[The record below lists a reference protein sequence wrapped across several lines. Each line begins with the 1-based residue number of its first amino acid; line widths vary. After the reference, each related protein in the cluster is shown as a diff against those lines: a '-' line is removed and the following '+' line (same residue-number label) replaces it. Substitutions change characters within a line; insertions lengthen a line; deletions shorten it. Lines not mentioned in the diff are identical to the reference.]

1 VKLTSL
7 TMTNFGNHEATHIDF
22 APLTV
27 ICGKNDQGKS
37 TVAEAIQW
45 ALTGRA
51 RGIDGRGAG
60 ADDLIRIGADAAGVM
75 LASDVDGNGV
85 QTLRAKVRGKAVK
98 VAGAPVTDPDII
110 QAVLDSPHFLRLP
123 QARQAEILAT
133 AGRVQMTVA
142 EIAAEAEAAGLEA
155 DAVEMIRAGL
165 TKRIGAAEIV
175 PSVVVADLYKSAYE
189 QRRSAK
195 AELKALVDTSVGATL
210 GPTPTQ
216 EEVGALELALDGRI
230 LAAKSAAEGVAI
242 RKAALSQIETAQREL
257 ASLRAQLAQLPP
269 APSQGELIPSDDRLA
284 SLRTA
289 VEQAASAEQKWQE
302 QLAAHVSA
310 HQEAVRLEAG
320 MRGQIAQAEQG
331 SGTCDGTIA
340 AGKACPLAPKP
351 DETAMSTLRQQLS
364 ALQLELS
371 KAGNAERSSRTH
383 WQQASQQ
390 LTQAKRLLQE
400 AEVAAAKSGGQA
412 EARRE
417 ELLASIG
424 RLEARVAQQPE
435 IEESLAEWYRTE
447 TETRGHAAAAQE
459 RLSDAKR
466 RYEQGRKHQETLG
479 QIEALRAEV
488 GLLEEIVPE
497 LEPRGIQSRILGGK
511 LAPFVGQVN
520 ALLAQLSPYRIAV
533 QVESGIEVQV
543 VRPDLAS
550 PLSPARL
557 ATSAQQR
564 LGVAIGA
571 AISIASGLRFLV
583 VDEVDRLLTDLRVD
597 LMTALTDPGLGLE
610 TVVLVMSRE
619 DAWQPEEAG
628 EAGYWIEGGVAN
640 ALTPDQVAP

>member
-1 VKLTSL
+1 MKLTSL
-7 TMTNFGNHEATHIDF
+7 TMTNFGCHEATHIDF

-60 ADDLIRIGADAAGVM
+60 ADDLIRIGADAASAM
-75 LASDVDGNGV
+75 LASDVDGNGM
-85 QTLRAKVRGKAVK
+85 QTLRAKARGKAAK

-123 QARQAEILAT
+123 QARQAEILT
-133 AGRVQMTVA
+133 VAGRVQMTVA
-142 EIAAEAEAAGLEA
+142 EIAAEAEAAGLSA

-195 AELKALVDTSVGATL
+195 AELKALVDTSAGATL
-210 GPTPTQ
+210 GPTPTV
-216 EEVGALELALDGRI
+216 EEIAEME
-230 LAAKSAAEGVAI
+230 AAHARAAEAARAATEGVAL
-242 RKAALSQIETAQREL
+242 RKAALGQVETAQREL

-289 VEQAASAEQKWQE
+289 VEQAASAEGKWQE
-302 QLAAHVSA
+302 QLAAHLAA
-310 HQEAVRLEAG
+310 HEEAARLEAG
-320 MRGQIAQAEQG
+320 LRGQIAQAEQG
-331 SGTCDGTIA
+331 QGTCDGTIA
-340 AGKACPLAPKP
+340 AGQACPLAAKP
-351 DETAMSTLRQQLS
+351 DERTLSALRQQLS
-364 ALQLELS
+364 ALQLELG
-371 KAGNAERSSRTH
+371 KAANAERSSRTH

-459 RLSDAKR
+459 RLSDAKLR
-466 RYEQGRKHQETLG
+466 RLQGEKHQAAIE

-488 GLLEEIVPE
+488 GVLEQIVPQ
-497 LEPRGIQSRILGGK
+497 LEPRGIQSRILGSK
-511 LAPFVGQVN
+511 LAPFVDRVN
-520 ALLAQLSPYRIAV
+520 ALLAQLSPYRISV

-550 PLSPARL
+550 PLPPARL

-564 LGVAIGA
+564 LGVAIGV

-583 VDEVDRLLTDLRVD
+583 VDEVDRLLSDLRAD
-597 LMTALTDPGLGLE
+597 LMDALTEPTLGLE

-619 DAWQPEEAG
+619 DAWEPGEG
-628 EAGYWIEGGVAN
+628 EASYWI
-640 ALTPDQVAP
+640 DQFTATAVQA

>member
-1 VKLTSL
+1 MKLVSIDL
-7 TMTNFGNHEATHIDF
+7 SNFGVYKQARIDF
-22 APLTV
+22 GKLTV
-27 ICGKNDQGKS
+27 IAGKNNQGKS
-37 TVAEAIQW
+37 TIAEAIQW

-51 RGIDGRGAG
+51 RGVDGRGAG
-60 ADDLIRIGADAAGVM
+60 TDDLIRIGAEAVGVT
-75 LASDVDGNGV
+75 LTSEVDGNQL
-85 QTLRAKVRGKAVK
+85 QTLRSKQRGKATK

-123 QARQAEILAT
+123 QARQAEILTA

-142 EIAAEAEAAGLEA
+142 EIAAEAEAAGLSA
-155 DAVEMIRAGL
+155 DAIEMIRAGI
-165 TKRIGAAEIV
+165 TTRIGKAETV
-175 PSVVVADLYKSAYE
+175 PPVVVADLYKSAYE
-189 QRRSAK
+189 KRREAR
-195 AELKALVDTSVGATL
+195 AELKALVNASAATSL

-216 EEVGALELALDGRI
+216 EEIGALELALDQAL
-230 LAAKSAAEGVAI
+230 LAAKAATETVAI
-242 RKAALSQIETAQREL
+242 RKAALGQIETAKREL
-257 ASLRAQLAQLPP
+257 ASARAQLAQLPP
-269 APSQGELIPSDDRLA
+269 PPPQGELIPSDDRMA

-289 VEQAASAEQKWQE
+289 VQQAESAEQQWQE

-550 PLSPARL
+550 RSR
-557 ATSAQQR
+557 
-564 LGVAIGA
+564 
-571 AISIASGLRFLV
+571 
-583 VDEVDRLLTDLRVD
+583 LRVWPRRRSSVSGSQS
-597 LMTALTDPGLGLE
+597 ARQ
-610 TVVLVMSRE
+610 SRSPR
-619 DAWQPEEAG
+619 ACASWSSMRSTG
-628 EAGYWIEGGVAN
+628 C
-640 ALTPDQVAP
+640 